1 MISQQLK
8 LLPTFVSG
16 QNACPPKDCGGTFR
30 YREIIE
36 ILADPS
42 HEEYESMVDWLGPK
56 FNPVAF
62 NKLTIER
69 GLGILGA
76 KIKAYEKGFK

>member
-1 MISQQLK
+1 MYLDRRILY
-8 LLPTFVSG
+8 
-16 QNACPPKDCGGTFR
+16 R

-36 ILADPS
+36 ILADS
-42 HEEYESMVDWLGPK
+42 KHEEYESIVDWLGPK
-56 FNPVAF
+56 FNPVTF

-76 KIKAYEKGFK
+76 KIKAYEKCFK